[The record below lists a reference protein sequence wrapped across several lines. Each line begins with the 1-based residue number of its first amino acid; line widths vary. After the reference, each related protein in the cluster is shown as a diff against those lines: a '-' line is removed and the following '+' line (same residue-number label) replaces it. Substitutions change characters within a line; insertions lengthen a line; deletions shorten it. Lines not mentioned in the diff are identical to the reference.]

1 MRSITSSNATATH
14 SGASGRTGTSSR
26 FPCEQVICVFVLDK
40 GRLTAFAAPG
50 QGTSYFPRI
59 NNRRQIVGAY
69 IKQQGEPLDVFGGYL
84 RDRRGRTITFDVPGA
99 TSTLPMDLDDHGQIV
114 GIQEIDAQGTRRGFL
129 RDQHGRYVTIQV
141 PAR

>member
-59 NNRRQIVGAY
+59 NNRRQIVAAY

-84 RDRRGRTITFDVPGA
+84 RDRRGRTTTFDVLARPRPCPWTSTTTARSSASRRSTPRGPGA
-99 TSTLPMDLDDHGQIV
+99 ASCATS
-114 GIQEIDAQGTRRGFL
+114 AAGTSPSRS
-129 RDQHGRYVTIQV
+129 

>member
-1 MRSITSSNATATH
+1 
-14 SGASGRTGTSSR
+14 
-26 FPCEQVICVFVLDK
+26 VFVLDK

-84 RDRRGRTITFDVPGA
+84 RDRRGRATTFDVPGA

>member
-1 MRSITSSNATATH
+1 
-14 SGASGRTGTSSR
+14 
-26 FPCEQVICVFVLDK
+26 
-40 GRLTAFAAPG
+40 
-50 QGTSYFPRI
+50 
-59 NNRRQIVGAY
+59 
-69 IKQQGEPLDVFGGYL
+69 VFGGYL
-84 RDRRGRTITFDVPGA
+84 RDRRGRATTFDVPGA